1 MIFYYELI
9 VNIYDI
15 ESFIILRFLNIP
27 YLNILLKEQWYE
39 FNDSSVII
47 NGKDILYYNSY
58 FYFILKMIFQND
70 NIKIFIDN
78 NFEFDYSKSN
88 LINNINNLN

>member
-1 MIFYYELI
+1 
-9 VNIYDI
+9 
-15 ESFIILRFLNIP
+15 
-27 YLNILLKEQWYE
+27 
-39 FNDSSVII
+39 
-47 NGKDILYYNSY
+47 
-58 FYFILKMIFQND
+58 MIFQND